1 MSLKNINQIRGKYII
16 INEENLD
23 GCLGY
28 FENKF
33 ILVARVEE
41 VGEEEP
47 PVVFNLLT
55 KHLKQPIRDE
65 YCDDIEQSETSIVII
80 LTNHVPPSQC
90 SCLWKPVTEEP
101 ASAFSVHSL
110 TPPWIPI
117 TRNIKI
123 Q

>member
-1 MSLKNINQIRGKYII
+1 MIM
-16 INEENLD
+16 NEENLD

-55 KHLKQPIRDE
+55 KHLKQPIRD
-65 YCDDIEQSETSIVII
+65 
-80 LTNHVPPSQC
+80 
-90 SCLWKPVTEEP
+90 
-101 ASAFSVHSL
+101 
-110 TPPWIPI
+110 
-117 TRNIKI
+117 
-123 Q
+123 

>member
-1 MSLKNINQIRGKYII
+1 MIM
-16 INEENLD
+16 NEQNLD

-55 KHLKQPIRDE
+55 KHLN
-65 YCDDIEQSETSIVII
+65 QSEISILMI
-80 LTNHVPPSQC
+80 LTNQ
-90 SCLWKPVTEEP
+90 
-101 ASAFSVHSL
+101 
-110 TPPWIPI
+110 
-117 TRNIKI
+117 R
-123 Q
+123 